1 MGFALKFVFWA
12 TLWSSLLV
20 VGYFSPEFIEIP
32 LLHTV
37 FVIFGIFFT
46 FYGLLLNAIGGRTLK
61 KYGHFEIRQGI
72 QKPERLVTAGIYSC
86 MRHPAQFGSIFFGL
100 GIAFLTAKL
109 LVILY
114 GGWVSFLALYFIL
127 YIEERETIKNFGEAY
142 CIYAQKVPPFTFSI
156 SCMGKGI
163 KALRKK

>member
-1 MGFALKFVFWA
+1 MGFAQKFAFWA
-12 TLWSSLLV
+12 TLWISLLFA
-20 VGYFSPEFIEIP
+20 GYFSPKVMDIP

-37 FVIFGIFFT
+37 FIILGICLIL
-46 FYGLLLNAIGGRTLK
+46 YGLILNAIGGRTLK

-127 YIEERETIKNFGEAY
+127 RIEEKETIKNFGNKY